1 MAEPAP
7 PRRRRWRLTSSAR
20 LRILAWYVVL
30 LALAMAGSIL
40 VGRQV
45 LLASVDLQM
54 EEASVQ
60 EVTELRQLI
69 GGTGRDG
76 RCILGRAPD
85 GTCQVGR
92 DPETGEPFGDDIAA
106 IFSTFLSRN
115 VVGEHETL
123 LTFVDGQPYQ
133 VPAVEP
139 PYPIASDPRFRALGT
154 VAGRPQRGSFDVAD
168 VGEVRYLAVPVQ
180 TADGTTRGVL
190 VVAQFADLQ
199 RAFIHRTVR
208 TTALAGGLLLVV
220 ASVVAF
226 VAAGRVLAPVRLVTE
241 TAREISDSDLSR
253 RIPVTGHDE
262 ISDLARTFNDMLDR
276 LEAAFEAQ
284 RRFVDDAGH
293 ELRTPITII
302 RGHLEL
308 LGDDPEERRE
318 TIALVTD
325 ELDRMTRLVDDLL
338 VLAKAERPDFLSL
351 ETVDSAALLAD
362 LHSKAS
368 ALADRDWRVAQGA
381 AGFVVVD
388 RQRIT
393 QAMMQLAQNAT
404 QHTGAGD
411 TITLGSHV
419 ADGDARFWVRDSGPG
434 VAVADAERIFERF
447 ARTAAGRRR
456 STGAGLGLS
465 IVRAIAEAHGGR
477 VELHS
482 IPGDGAAFTIVVPVD
497 QPHPDE
503 EVEPAPADDD
513 TQELV

>member
-1 MAEPAP
+1 M
-7 PRRRRWRLTSSAR
+7 
-20 LRILAWYVVL
+20 RILAWYVSL
-30 LALAMAGSIL
+30 LALAVAGSIL

-45 LLASVDLQM
+45 LLTSVDQRM
-54 EEASVQ
+54 AEASAQ

-69 GGTGRDG
+69 GGTAPDG
-76 RCILGRAPD
+76 RCVTARAED
-85 GTCQVGR
+85 GTCEVGR
-92 DPETGEPFGDDIAA
+92 DPDTGEPFGDDVAA
-106 IFSTFLSRN
+106 IFSTFLARN
-115 VVGEHETL
+115 VPEEHETL
-123 LTFVDGQPYQ
+123 LTFVDGEPYQ

-139 PYPIASDPRFRALGT
+139 PYPIGSDARFRALG
-154 VAGRPQRGSFDVAD
+154 AIDGESQRGSYEVAD
-168 VGEVRYLAVPVQ
+168 VGEVQYLAVPVRG
-180 TADGTTRGVL
+180 ADGATRGVF

-199 RAFIHRTVR
+199 RAFVHTTVR
-208 TTALAGGLLLVV
+208 STALAGAIMLVV

-226 VAAGRVLAPVRLVTE
+226 IAAGRVLAPVRLVTE
-241 TAREISDSDLSR
+241 TAREISDSDLSG
-253 RIPVTGHDE
+253 RIPVSGNDE
-262 ISDLARTFNDMLDR
+262 VSDLARTFNAMLDR
-276 LEAAFEAQ
+276 LEAAFETQ

-318 TIALVTD
+318 TITLVTD

-338 VLAKAERPDFLSL
+338 VLAKAQQPDFLSL
-351 ETVDSAALLAD
+351 DTVDSATLLSD

-368 ALADRDWRVAQGA
+368 ALADRDWRLAQGA
-381 AGFVVVD
+381 AGRVVAD

-404 QHTGAGD
+404 QHTGPGD

-419 ADGDARFWVRDSGPG
+419 ADGEARFWVRDSGPG
-434 VAVADAERIFERF
+434 VAPADAERIFERF
-447 ARTAAGRRR
+447 ARTAASRRR

-465 IVRAIAEAHGGR
+465 IVKAIAEAHEGR

-482 IPGDGAAFTIVVPVD
+482 LPGDGATFTLVVPVD
-497 QPHPDE
+497 
-503 EVEPAPADDD
+503 EPRSPERGAATADDD